1 MDYGRVQAAVF
12 GLREP
17 VERELDLG
25 QGVGGG
31 GLFFGSAG
39 DEREEGYQKR
49 VFEHHGNSPSDC
61 EWDSWRATLFHSGAP
76 VQRLSKK
83 VLKLL
88 TVVNSPKPSNVQNR
102 MQAKR

>member
-12 GLREP
+12 GFWEP

-25 QGVGGG
+25 QDVGCGA
-31 GLFFGSAG
+31 FFFSGAG
-39 DEREEGYQKR
+39 DEREEGCQER
-49 VFEHHGNSPSDC
+49 VFEHHGNPRGDC
-61 EWDSWRATLFHSGAP
+61 GGDSWRAAVFHSGAP

-88 TVVNSPKPSNVQNR
+88 TVVNSPKPSKVQNR